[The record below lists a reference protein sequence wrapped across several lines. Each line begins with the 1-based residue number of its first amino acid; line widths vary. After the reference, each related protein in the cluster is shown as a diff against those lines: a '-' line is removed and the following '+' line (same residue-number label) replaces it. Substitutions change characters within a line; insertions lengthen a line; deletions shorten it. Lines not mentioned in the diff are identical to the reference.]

1 VLENVMV
8 FSAPKRHHLGSKAL
22 LSMIESD
29 GLGDVHG
36 YSIEMKCVY
45 AEDVWGE

>member
-29 GLGDVHG
+29 GLGAFHG
-36 YSIEMKCVY
+36 YSMEMKCIY
-45 AEDVWGE
+45 AEGVCGE